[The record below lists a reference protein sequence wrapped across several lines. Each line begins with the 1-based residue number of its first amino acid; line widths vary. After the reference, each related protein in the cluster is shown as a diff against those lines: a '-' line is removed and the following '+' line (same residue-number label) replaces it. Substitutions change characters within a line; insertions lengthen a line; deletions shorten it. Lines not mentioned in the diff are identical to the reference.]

1 MINIPLIVLATAL
14 VICATIA
21 KVFADQPQAKANKS
35 QKGEILKQLLAM
47 SEQENRISGKASSV
61 QSRTRISNQVRP
73 PANAPRKAAT
83 KTTTKI
89 SQPIRAGK

>member
-1 MINIPLIVLATAL
+1 MINIPLIVVATAL

-21 KVFADQPQAKANKS
+21 KVFADQPPEKANKS

-47 SEQENRISGKASSV
+47 SEQENTISGKASSV
-61 QSRTRISNQVRP
+61 QSRKRPSNQGRP
-73 PANAPRKAAT
+73 PSKAPR

-89 SQPIRAGK
+89 SQPIRSGR